1 MHRVTP
7 DPPVEPATR
16 VCYRH
21 PERET
26 RLSCSRCGRPICAA
40 CSIDAAVGQRCPQCV
55 AETGPQTQIP
65 VPPRRPRRVAAGLP
79 PVTKGILV
87 VTIVMYFLQGQ
98 VGDLLIHHSGLVA
111 EGQFWRIFTTT
122 LLHASF
128 THILFNMWALYVLG
142 PQVERGVGSK
152 AFLALYLASAGMGGV
167 AAQLLTPGIFSA
179 VGASGAVFGLF
190 GVWLNLAVRRR
201 NTAWGRSLLS
211 QLGFILLINAALPI
225 IFPRISWQAHLGG
238 FIAGF
243 LIGELWSRVKGPR
256 AEAARALIAAAV
268 AVVAA
273 AVVLVV

>member
-1 MHRVTP
+1 
-7 DPPVEPATR
+7 
-16 VCYRH
+16 
-21 PERET
+21 
-26 RLSCSRCGRPICAA
+26 
-40 CSIDAAVGQRCPQCV
+40 
-55 AETGPQTQIP
+55 
-65 VPPRRPRRVAAGLP
+65 VAAGLP

>member
-1 MHRVTP
+1 M
-7 DPPVEPATR
+7 
-16 VCYRH
+16 
-21 PERET
+21 
-26 RLSCSRCGRPICAA
+26 
-40 CSIDAAVGQRCPQCV
+40 
-55 AETGPQTQIP
+55 
-65 VPPRRPRRVAAGLP
+65 AAGLP
-79 PVTKGILV
+79 PVTKGILI
-87 VTIVMYFLQGQ
+87 VTIITYFLQGQ
-98 VGDLLIHHSGLVA
+98 VGGLLIHDSGLVA
-111 EGQFWRIFTTT
+111 QGEFWRIFTTV

-152 AFLALYLASAGMGGV
+152 AFLALYLAAAGMGGV
-167 AAQLLTPGIFSA
+167 AAQFLTSGGFRA

-243 LIGELWSRVKGPR
+243 LIGELWSRVKGPQ
-256 AEAARALIAAAV
+256 AELIRTLIAG
-268 AVVAA
+268 VVAA
-273 AVVLVV
+273 AAAVLVVTF